1 MALTSPRGG
10 GRGLGT
16 NVMLLAAARVSTVGA
31 FFAVSVVAARLLS
44 AESLG
49 SAAVGQ
55 TVGMIAALAANG
67 GLNISTIYFLQ
78 QRPDEQ
84 RSIVPRLSALAV
96 AACAVALLVVL
107 ASAPFVFAFLIGD
120 TAWPLLISA
129 GIMGAAMIAF
139 EFSGALLLGLGR
151 PGSFTLIE
159 LVRGWGSL
167 LAVAILLLGPW
178 RADGGLVL
186 GLALGYAAAAVMGLA
201 WTDRDRMSL
210 RPRYDRRFSAEVL
223 AFGLKG
229 QVGNIF
235 QFLGVR
241 LDLLLVPALLDLRAA
256 GIYFVAVR
264 MSDVVGQAATAASS
278 LIFPHVA
285 AQQDRHATRMTE
297 RATRMILLI
306 VAGSALLLGIVG
318 ELVLRIFFGPVYVA
332 GTSALLVL
340 LVATVPLSLGRVLA
354 ADLKGRGRP
363 GLVSTSALVAVVAT
377 VIFDVALIPVWGIVG
392 AAAASLA
399 AYGLST
405 VALLVA
411 YRQVTGGRILA
422 LVPRPSDLGDLVST
436 IRRSLGRS
444 DADAA

>member
-1 MALTSPRGG
+1 MTRPSGT
-10 GRGLGT
+10 GRGFGT
-16 NVMLLAAARVSTVGA
+16 NVMFLAAARVSTVAA
-31 FFAVSVVAARLLS
+31 FFAVSVVAARLLP
-44 AESLG
+44 AESVG

-55 TVGMIAALAANG
+55 TVGMIAALIANG
-67 GLNISTIYFLQ
+67 GLNIATIYFLQ

-84 RSIVPRLSALAV
+84 DSIVPRLTALAV
-96 AACAVALLVVL
+96 AACAAAIIVVL
-107 ASAPFVFAFLIGD
+107 ASAPLVFGLVLGE

-129 GIMGAAMIAF
+129 AIMGAAMIAF

-167 LAVAILLLGPW
+167 LAVVILLLGPW
-178 RADGGLVL
+178 QADGGLVL
-186 GLALGYAAAAVMGLA
+186 GLALGYATAAVIGLV
-201 WTDRDRMSL
+201 WTDRGGAL
-210 RPRYDRRFSAEVL
+210 WPRYDRRSSAEVL
-223 AFGLKG
+223 SFGLRG

-285 AQQDRHATRMTE
+285 AQQDRRATQMTE
-297 RATRMILLI
+297 RATRMIFLV
-306 VAGSALLLGIVG
+306 VAGSALLLGLGG
-318 ELVLRIFFGPVYVA
+318 ELVLRYAFGPTYVA

-340 LVATVPLSLGRVLA
+340 LVATLPLAVGRVLA

-363 GLVSTSALVAVVAT
+363 GLVSGTALVAVIAT
-377 VIFDVALIPVWGIVG
+377 VGLDLLLIPAWGIVG

-405 VALLVA
+405 AVLLLA
-411 YRQVTGGRILA
+411 YRRVTRGRLRA
-422 LVPRPSDLGDLVST
+422 LVPRPSDVGDLVST
-436 IRRSLGRS
+436 IRRSLGQRP
-444 DADAA
+444 DPGAT

>member
-1 MALTSPRGG
+1 MALTRAR
-10 GRGLGT
+10 GRGRGFAT
-16 NVMLLAAARVSTVGA
+16 NVMFLAAARVSTVAA
-31 FFAVSVVAARLLS
+31 FFAVSVVAARLLP
-44 AESLG
+44 AESVG

-55 TVGMIAALAANG
+55 TVGMIAALIANG
-67 GLNISTIYFLQ
+67 GLNIATIYFLQ

-84 RSIVPRLSALAV
+84 DSIVPRLTALAI
-96 AACAVALLVVL
+96 AACAAAVLVVL
-107 ASAPFVFAFLIGD
+107 ASAPVVFGLVVGQA
-120 TAWPLLISA
+120 AWPLLISA
-129 GIMGAAMIAF
+129 AIMGAAMIAF

-167 LAVAILLLGPW
+167 LAVGVLLLGPW
-178 RADGGLVL
+178 QADGGLVL
-186 GLALGYAAAAVMGLA
+186 GLALGYAAAAAMGIV
-201 WTDRDRMSL
+201 WTDRGRTSL
-210 RPRYDRRFSAEVL
+210 MPRYDRRFSGEVL
-223 AFGLKG
+223 SFGLRG

-285 AQQDRHATRMTE
+285 AQQDRRATRMTE
-297 RATRMILLI
+297 RATRTILLI
-306 VAGSALLLGIVG
+306 VAGSALLLALTG
-318 ELVLRIFFGPVYVA
+318 EFLLQVAFGPVYRA

-340 LVATVPLSLGRVLA
+340 LLATLPLAVGRVLA

-363 GLVSTSALVAVVAT
+363 GLVSGSALVAVIAT
-377 VIFDVALIPVWGIVG
+377 VSLDLVLIPAWGIVG

-405 VALLVA
+405 VVLLLA
-411 YRQVTGGRILA
+411 YRHVTRGRLLA
-422 LVPRPSDLGDLVST
+422 LVPRPSDVRDLVAT
-436 IRRSLGRS
+436 IQRSLARR
-444 DADAA
+444 DPDPT